1 MNLSLLY
8 DLLCRIYE
16 NSSQQQQEQKNNNAM
31 YSLQY
36 DSDDDDTMSRCSSAT
51 STTITST
58 IFSNQS
64 NFLRKYSEDI
74 NVCTILFIIIRIYI
88 YTVFQ
93 IVMLVNTTII

>member
-8 DLLCRIYE
+8 DLHFRIYE

-31 YSLQY
+31 YLLQY

-74 NVCTILFIIIRIYI
+74 NVSRILLIIIRIY
-88 YTVFQ
+88 TEFSR
-93 IVMLVNTTII
+93 L